1 MFAKNISITINKMFT
16 CLKYNKVIYIFS
28 NLLVLPATWIP
39 NIDFLS
45 NLALKK
51 SYRIKDLEITA
62 GLQIRNLF
70 DEKYFD
76 NIRLN
81 AFGNRFYEPASLRSY
96 LFSLSTN
103 F

>member
-1 MFAKNISITINKMFT
+1 MNQV
-16 CLKYNKVIYIFS
+16 KVPSF
-28 NLLVLPATWIP
+28 
-39 NIDFLS
+39 FLS
-45 NLALKK
+45 NLALKNT
-51 SYRIKDLEITA
+51 YRIKDLEITA